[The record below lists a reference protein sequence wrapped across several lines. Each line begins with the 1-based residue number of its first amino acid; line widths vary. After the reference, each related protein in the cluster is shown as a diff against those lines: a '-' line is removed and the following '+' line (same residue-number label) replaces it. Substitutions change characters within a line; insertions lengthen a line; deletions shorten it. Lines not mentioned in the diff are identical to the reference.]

1 MPIENESRTTRIRYS
16 DGIVQLL
23 LGFYSRKIKLNL
35 SFGPFQCCEVVVALC
50 LTRRKPVEAP
60 SEYKMVLVFSYI
72 SSSVCNSVL
81 ERLKITIASQC
92 VLAYSCF
99 FNDAVIAKMISVV
112 FLEAWNWRC
121 QNTNSGEI
129 TFRCCLV
136 SKGVATI
143 FGARIQGVNFAPLR
157 CVSEI

>member
-112 FLEAWNWRC
+112 FSRLG
-121 QNTNSGEI
+121 TG
-129 TFRCCLV
+129 
-136 SKGVATI
+136 GV
-143 FGARIQGVNFAPLR
+143 RIQIAVRLLSDAVLFQKVQRQYLEPEYK
-157 CVSEI
+157 V